1 MRSAHNKPFLVGLLL
16 TVSAI
21 WGSAFVVMKDSLQ
34 RLDVNSFLAWRFA
47 IATLVMVALRPATL
61 KKITRTFAVK
71 GLIAGTILGAG
82 YILQSFGLTMTSV
95 AKTGFITGLYAIFTP
110 LIAAFLLKKHV
121 TKFQWLCVV
130 IALAGL
136 VLLSFN
142 GVGLVHGELI
152 GEFLVLL
159 SALTFAMHIIAL
171 SEWSAGLDTYT
182 FTVLQM
188 GSVALVCFLA
198 SLKSGFHTPPD
209 AGVWR
214 ALVYTAIFASAFA
227 FIVQTWTQSFMPA
240 TTIGIIL
247 TMEYIFAA
255 FFGVW
260 LLHEKATLRL
270 ILGGTLVII
279 AMLAIVKAEPDTSS
293 LPRKSREILEDL
305 GEVSHD

>member
-1 MRSAHNKPFLVGLLL
+1 MHLSRNKPFLVGILLA
-16 TVSAI
+16 VSAI
-21 WGSAFVVMKDSLQ
+21 WGSAFVVMKDTLQ
-34 RLDVNSFLAWRFA
+34 RLDVNSFLAWRFL
-47 IATLVMVALRPATL
+47 IATLVMVALRPKTL
-61 KKITRTFAVK
+61 KKIDASMAIK
-71 GLIAGTILGAG
+71 GLVTGTILGAG

-121 TKFQWLCVV
+121 TRFQWFCV
-130 IALAGL
+130 ALALLGL
-136 VLLSFN
+136 LLLSFN
-142 GVGLVHGELI
+142 GVGLAHGELL

-171 SEWSAGLDTYT
+171 SEWSSGLDTYT

-188 GSVALVCFLA
+188 AAVTLVTFLA
-198 SLKSGFHTPPD
+198 SLKSGFHAPPD
-209 AGVWR
+209 GGVWR
-214 ALVYTAIFASAFA
+214 ALIYTAIFASAFA

-255 FFGVW
+255 LFGVW
-260 LLHEKATLRL
+260 LLHEKATVRL

-279 AMLAIVKAEPDTSS
+279 AMLAIVKAEPQSE
-293 LPRKSREILEDL
+293 KL
-305 GEVSHD
+305 GEIAHD

>member
-1 MRSAHNKPFLVGLLL
+1 MHLSRNKPFLVGLLL

-21 WGSAFVVMKDSLQ
+21 WGSAFVVMKDTLQ
-34 RLDVNSFLAWRFA
+34 RLDVNSFLTWRFF
-47 IATLVMVALRPATL
+47 IATLVMVIIRPRTL
-61 KKITRTFAVK
+61 KKINKSMAIK
-71 GLIAGTILGAG
+71 GLITGTILGAG
-82 YILQSFGLTMTSV
+82 YIFQSFGLTMTTV

-121 TKFQWLCVV
+121 TRFQWFCVAL
-130 IALAGL
+130 ALAGL
-136 VLLSFN
+136 LLLSFN
-142 GVGLVHGELI
+142 GVGLAHGELL

-171 SEWSAGLDTYT
+171 SEWSSGLDTYT
-182 FTVLQM
+182 LTVLQM
-188 GSVALVCFLA
+188 AAVTMVTFLA

-214 ALVYTAIFASAFA
+214 ALIYTAIFASAFA

-255 FFGVW
+255 LFGVW
-260 LLHEKATLRL
+260 LLHEHATFRL

-279 AMLAIVKAEPDTSS
+279 AMLAIVKAEP
-293 LPRKSREILEDL
+293 KSEIL
-305 GEVSHD
+305 GEIKHD

>member
-1 MRSAHNKPFLVGLLL
+1 MHLSRNKPFLVGILL

-34 RLDVNSFLAWRFA
+34 RLDVNSFLAWRFF
-47 IATLVMVALRPATL
+47 IAVLVMIAVRPSTL
-61 KKITRTFAVK
+61 KKITPSFALK
-71 GLIAGTILGAG
+71 GFITGAILGSG
-82 YILQSFGLTMTSV
+82 YIFQSFGLTMTTV

-121 TKFQWLCVV
+121 TRFQWLCVF
-130 IALAGL
+130 IALLGL
-136 VLLSFN
+136 LLLSFN
-142 GVGLVHGELI
+142 GVGLAQGELL

-159 SALTFAMHIIAL
+159 SAVTFAMHIIAL
-171 SEWSAGLDTYT
+171 SEWSSGLDTYT
-182 FTVLQM
+182 FTVLQLATV
-188 GSVALVCFLA
+188 SFVCFLA

-209 AGVWR
+209 AGVWK
-214 ALVYTAIFASAFA
+214 ALIYTAIFASAFA

-260 LLHEKATLRL
+260 LLDEKATFRL

-279 AMLAIVKAEPDTSS
+279 AMLAIVKAEP
-293 LPRKSREILEDL
+293 KSEIV
-305 GEVSHD
+305 GEIKHD

>member
-1 MRSAHNKPFLVGLLL
+1 MHLSHNKPFLVGLLL

-21 WGSAFVVMKDSLQ
+21 WGSAFVVMKDTLQ
-34 RLDVNSFLAWRFA
+34 RLDVNSFLTWRFF
-47 IATLVMVALRPATL
+47 IATLVMVIIRPRTL
-61 KKITRTFAVK
+61 KKINKSMAIK
-71 GLIAGTILGAG
+71 GLITGTILGAG
-82 YILQSFGLTMTSV
+82 YIFQSFGLTMTTV

-121 TKFQWLCVV
+121 TRFQWFCVAL
-130 IALAGL
+130 ALAGL
-136 VLLSFN
+136 LLLSFN
-142 GVGLVHGELI
+142 GVGLAHGELL

-171 SEWSAGLDTYT
+171 SEWSSGLDTYT
-182 FTVLQM
+182 LTVLQM
-188 GSVALVCFLA
+188 AAVTMFTFLA

-214 ALVYTAIFASAFA
+214 ALIYTAIFASAFA

-255 FFGVW
+255 LFGVW
-260 LLHEKATLRL
+260 LLHEHATFRL

-279 AMLAIVKAEPDTSS
+279 AMLAIVKAEP
-293 LPRKSREILEDL
+293 KSEIL
-305 GEVSHD
+305 GEIKHD